1 MKLYELGKMET
12 AKVVKMDC
20 GEEYNERFKNYG
32 FSEGSIFTVTD
43 KMENNSCV
51 VSCDGK
57 MIAVT
62 MQFGVNIEVERV

>member
-20 GEEYNERFKNYG
+20 GEEYNERFKSYG

-43 KMENNSCV
+43 KMDNNSCV

-57 MIAVT
+57 YIAVT
-62 MQFGVNIEVERV
+62 TQFGVNIEVERV